1 MSAISSLAG
10 STSASSGSA
19 KSDGFSSLSSE
30 EFMRIIFAEL
40 SNQDPLKPNDSNQ
53 LVQQMANIRSIQ
65 SDIELSKKLETLVTE
80 NQLAS
85 AGNLIGTYISGLT
98 EQNQRTE
105 GLVVSISRTPGGPI
119 LNLQSGLRIPLNRV
133 DEVVDPT
140 LASALAGGP
149 GRPLNQP

>member
-10 STSASSGSA
+10 TTSATTGKA
-19 KSDGFSSLSSE
+19 KTDGFSSLSSE

-105 GLVVSISRTPGGPI
+105 GLVVSISRTSTGPI

-140 LASALAGGP
+140 LASALTGGP

>member
-10 STSASSGSA
+10 STSASSSNA

-105 GLVVSISRTPGGPI
+105 GLVVSISRTPSGPI

-140 LASALAGGP
+140 IASVLTGG